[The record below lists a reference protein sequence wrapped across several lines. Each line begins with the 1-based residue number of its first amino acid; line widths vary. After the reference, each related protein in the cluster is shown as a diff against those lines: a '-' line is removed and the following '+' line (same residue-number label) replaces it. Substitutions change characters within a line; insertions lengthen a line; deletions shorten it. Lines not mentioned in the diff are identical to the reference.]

1 MLLAYVVAEEAEVH
15 AHPHPSCPLA
25 HSPTGPL
32 RTTRPMIWR
41 GRFGG
46 GRGRAEEAQAGP
58 PPLTLRAAERSLAL
72 FAAGVSAGLLT
83 IAEGADAAAYTDGR
97 TIFLPASVV
106 HAPTREGNLR
116 LYRAQIAHAAA
127 QLRYGTLAQ
136 DGGLDRLH
144 AAGGD
149 PALAVALFE
158 IIEGAR
164 LVARLTGDFPGSGR
178 DLVELARAGLPARTP
193 PAALRGRS
201 QALEVVA
208 RATVGAGE
216 AALAGVRGRAAGEL
230 RALLPLLP
238 AADGWA
244 RLDRAASIALART
257 LAARLGTPGA
267 GAVPPPLLGRS
278 AIRLDRV
285 RREVLLP
292 PPAPVPAEPA
302 RPPQPPT
309 AAPRPAPTLMVEGRG
324 APPPLPR
331 EDERRPAAIGGR
343 QVAVAYADTAPQFTA
358 RLVPLT
364 AEERLGAFIYPE
376 WDVTTG
382 AYRPD
387 WVALRPRRVRA
398 GSAEWVERTLRR
410 RHAQVQQ
417 IKRQFEALRPE
428 RQRLRRQDDGEDLD
442 LDVIV
447 ASYVDR
453 RLGLPPSER
462 PYARTREDRRDIAVA
477 FLVDLSGSTG
487 GYVAGPRGGER
498 VLDVAKEA
506 LTLLCEAL
514 TTLDDRH
521 AVYGFSGATRKGCEF
536 YTVKDFDD
544 GWDEETKRRLGGLA
558 PLAYTRLGPPI
569 RHTTTLLAAVPARVR
584 LLLLLSDGRPN
595 DFDAYGGEYGIADT
609 RKALLEA
616 RGRGLRTFCLTIDA
630 EARDYMP
637 RLFGPDNYVTL
648 SNIASLPR
656 VLPELYRRLTI
667 G

>member
-1 MLLAYVVAEEAEVH
+1 
-15 AHPHPSCPLA
+15 
-25 HSPTGPL
+25 
-32 RTTRPMIWR
+32 MIWR

-58 PPLTLRAAERSLAL
+58 PPLALRAAERSLAL
-72 FAAGVSAGLLT
+72 FAAGVSDGLLT
-83 IAEGADAAAYTDGR
+83 IAEGADASAYTDGR
-97 TIFLPASVV
+97 TIFLPAVVV

-136 DGGLDRLH
+136 DDGLEALR
-144 AAGGD
+144 APGTD
-149 PALAVALFE
+149 PGLVAALFD
-158 IIEGAR
+158 IVEGAR
-164 LVARLTGDFPGSGR
+164 LIARLTADFPGSGR
-178 DLVELARAGLPARTP
+178 DLAELAVAGLPARAT

-208 RATVGAGE
+208 RATIGAGE

-238 AADGWA
+238 CAAAW
-244 RLDRAASIALART
+244 RELDRAASIGLARAP
-257 LAARLGTPGA
+257 AARLGTPGP
-267 GAVPPPLLGRS
+267 GATPLPLLGRS

-292 PPAPVPAEPA
+292 PPPPVPEAPA
-302 RPPQPPT
+302 PAPKPPT
-309 AAPRPAPTLMVEGRG
+309 DAPRPAPTLVTEGRG
-324 APPPLPR
+324 APPPQPR
-331 EDERRPAAIGGR
+331 EDERRPAATGGR

-364 AEERLGAFIYPE
+364 AEERIGAFIYPE

-387 WVALRPRRVRA
+387 WVALRPRRTRA

-442 LDVIV
+442 LDVLV
-447 ASYVDR
+447 ASHVDR

-462 PYARTREDRRDIAVA
+462 PYARTREERRDIAVA

-514 TTLDDRH
+514 TTLDDQH

-536 YTVKDFDD
+536 YTVKDFADV
-544 GWDEETKRRLGGLA
+544 WDEETKQRLGGLA

-569 RHTTTLLAAVPARVR
+569 RHTTTLLAAIPARVR

-616 RGRGLRTFCLTIDA
+616 RGRGVRTFCLTIDA
-630 EARDYMP
+630 EAREYMP

-656 VLPELYRRLTI
+656 VLPELYRRLTV